1 MKRASTKRSKRP
13 PVLLGLAAGLWGLS
27 AGASAQVKPPTQA
40 PTPRYLVR
48 YLCFTIMPEP
58 GALFP
63 EAPRALPP
71 ILNKLNSEYGWG
83 VTLTSDPQQFLA
95 RLRREEPRYTYQ
107 LDLAGQSALTPN
119 VPCRL
124 LGGPR
129 PDDPQACRV
138 DFTLSLVSPD
148 TEAAKQAR
156 ADTLYLMKI
165 DPAKVDPALRAPS
178 VTLIYTHMKGS
189 YRLLPQ
195 GGNGMA
201 ESGGDDTM
209 SPKGKEQILG
219 RTRSMGLDGNA
230 THKQTVFV
238 FCILPN

>member
-1 MKRASTKRSKRP
+1 MLRTNIKRTTRLLVL
-13 PVLLGLAAGLWGLS
+13 PVLAAGLCGLN
-27 AGASAQVKPPTQA
+27 AGAQAQIKPQA
-40 PTPRYLVR
+40 TAPPRYLVR
-48 YLCFTIMPEP
+48 YLCFTITPAP

-63 EAPRALPP
+63 EAPKALPP
-71 ILNKLNSEYGWG
+71 TLNRLNSEYGWG
-83 VTLTSDPQQFLA
+83 VPLTSDPQQFLA
-95 RLRREEPRYTYQ
+95 RLHREEPRYTYQ
-107 LDLAGQSALTPN
+107 LDLAGQSVLTPD

-148 TEAAKQAR
+148 TEVAKQAR
-156 ADTLYLMKI
+156 ADTLDLMKI
-165 DPAKVDPALRAPS
+165 DPTKVDPALKAPGA
-178 VTLIYTHMKGS
+178 VLIYTHMKGS
-189 YRLLPQ
+189 YRLVPP

-219 RTRSMGLDGNA
+219 RTRSMGLDGDA
-230 THKQTVFV
+230 THKQTIFV
-238 FCILPN
+238 FCILPG